1 MIGEEFTESAK
12 AVQEVAKTTKA
23 GIEATEKLG
32 GFVSRIIGEPI
43 DEVVGI
49 LKDKLKFVRWERQI
63 RLTKRANEIIGER
76 MIEGDLRIVPPK
88 VALPIIENASLEEN
102 DELQD
107 LWAHLIAS
115 AVDPNFNG
123 TVRTAFVDIIKQLEV
138 TDVHILNFIYG
149 EYSHFNVGH
158 KAHMRTRSGSR
169 VKITDADGTEH
180 PVLMKSIIRTL
191 GIDEG
196 IYKESIDNLIRVR
209 CVASFIKKATV
220 NVPRGSGSDFT
231 RIGGDSL
238 FNRGFNTERINF
250 NVTHIYDKVC
260 ITSLGLSFAKACM
273 KSQIEETK

>member
-49 LKDKLKFVRWERQI
+49 LKDKLRFVRWERQL
-63 RLTKRANEIIGER
+63 RLTKRANEIISEKK
-76 MIEGDLRIVPPK
+76 IEGDLRIVPPK

-107 LWAHLIAS
+107 LWAYLIAS
-115 AVDPNFNG
+115 AVDPNFNV
-123 TVRTAFVDIIKQLEV
+123 TLRTAFVDIIKQLEV

-149 EYSHFNVGH
+149 EYSRFNAGH
-158 KAHMRTRSGSR
+158 KTLMRTRSGSR
-169 VKITDADGTEH
+169 AKVTDADGNNH
-180 PVLMKSIIRTL
+180 PIMMKSIIKKI
-191 GIDEG
+191 GIEENT
-196 IYKESIDNLIRVR
+196 YKESIDNLIRVR
-209 CVASFIKKATV
+209 CVASFIKKETV
-220 NVPRGSGSDFT
+220 NVPRRSSSGFT
-231 RIGGDSL
+231 SIGGDSL
-238 FNRGFNTERINF
+238 FNRGFNTEKINF

-260 ITSLGLSFAKACM
+260 LTSLGLSFAKACM
-273 KSQIEETK
+273 NSQIE